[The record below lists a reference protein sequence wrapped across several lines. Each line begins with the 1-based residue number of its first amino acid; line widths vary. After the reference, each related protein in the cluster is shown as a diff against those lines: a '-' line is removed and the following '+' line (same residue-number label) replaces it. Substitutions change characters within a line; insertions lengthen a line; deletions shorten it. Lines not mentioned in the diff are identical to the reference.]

1 MRLVTKRCMYTAAV
15 KTDSSIWKS
24 TINQH
29 FRFNVYST
37 SQFLSGPR
45 HPRPFNFA
53 IFHTRGADSLV
64 LQNSQRF

>member
-1 MRLVTKRCMYTAAV
+1 MRFVTKCCMYTAAV

-29 FRFNVYST
+29 FCFNVYST

-45 HPRPFNFA
+45 PFNFA
-53 IFHTRGADSLV
+53 IFHMRGADSLV